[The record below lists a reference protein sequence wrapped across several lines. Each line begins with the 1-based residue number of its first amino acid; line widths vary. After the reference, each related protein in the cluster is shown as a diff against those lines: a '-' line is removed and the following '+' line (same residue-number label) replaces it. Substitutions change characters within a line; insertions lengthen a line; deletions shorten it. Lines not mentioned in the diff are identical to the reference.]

1 MVISRKAL
9 IVEMQKNKPSVMMV
23 LVVNEEELQIE
34 EEAEICEYEHQRNE
48 IVAFNCQRM
57 RELGLPDL
65 QSP

>member
-1 MVISRKAL
+1 
-9 IVEMQKNKPSVMMV
+9 MQKNKPFVMMV

-34 EEAEICEYEHQRNE
+34 EEAEICEYEHQRNGIE
-48 IVAFNCQRM
+48 AFNCQRM